1 MSLYGRP
8 FVLICVSTFFFYV
21 SFQLVLPVV
30 PLYAAELGGREA
42 HVGSGGAMLLGVCAA
57 RAGYPAMWW
66 VAAAVAWVGA
76 CAGARDI
83 TRPRG

>member
-1 MSLYGRP
+1 MAMTTDRVPPEERGRAMG
-8 FVLICVSTFFFYV
+8 TFFT
-21 SFQLVLPVV
+21 
-30 PLYAAELGGREA
+30 AWELGISA
-42 HVGSGGAMLLGVCAA
+42 GSVLLGVCAD

-66 VAAAVAWVGA
+66 VAAAVAWAGA